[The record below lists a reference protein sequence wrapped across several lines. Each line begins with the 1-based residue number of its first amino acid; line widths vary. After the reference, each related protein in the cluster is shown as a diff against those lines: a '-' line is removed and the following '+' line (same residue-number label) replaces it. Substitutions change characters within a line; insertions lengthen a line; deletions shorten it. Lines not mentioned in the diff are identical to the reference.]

1 MNRKKI
7 VLKNGLAG
15 FLCQMLS
22 QLIQFVIRIFMLQY
36 IGVEI
41 MGISSTFTSIL
52 QTLSLTELGF
62 QTAVVYYLYQPLK
75 EHDEIKINRIM
86 LILKR
91 VYEIVGIIFI
101 TIALICIPF
110 LKYVLKNVDVT
121 STIIGYYIIMSLN
134 IAFSYFIAYK
144 RALLFAD
151 QKEYISK
158 FIDCIF
164 NIGISIFK
172 ILVIIFLKNYTL
184 FLVLQIG
191 QTLGA
196 NVVIQLFCKKEYKY
210 LKKSKFDFPMFQSIS
225 KDVKN
230 VFMGKLAG
238 YAYGATDNLVISSL
252 IGTIYVGYL
261 SNYMVFISTIKQII
275 GSLFYS
281 MTPIIGNMLIENN
294 NDEFKEINFRIYSYV
309 RYIIATAIIV
319 PWLILADDAVKILFG
334 EKYIL
339 SYTIVILLA
348 VDLYI
353 HIVYTPCCEY
363 ISGSGF
369 FSIDKRIA
377 IIGAVINVVT
387 SVCFVFKMGVEG
399 VLVGTVLSQIFFW
412 IGRSYT
418 VYFHVFKLGKNDYF
432 RYIFKNIKWIFIMLL
447 QIIILLYIRSKIIFN
462 NYLLSVM
469 FILILC
475 EVMNVF
481 LNLICFHFSEEQTK
495 LINLIKK

>member
-1 MNRKKI
+1 MNRKKLL
-7 VLKNGLAG
+7 LKNGLAG
-15 FLCQMLS
+15 FLCQLLS

-75 EHDEIKINRIM
+75 EHDEIKINQIM
-86 LILKR
+86 MILKR
-91 VYEIVGIIFI
+91 VYEIVGIVFI
-101 TIALICIPF
+101 TIAMVCIPF
-110 LKYVLKNVDVT
+110 LKYLLKNVDIT

-134 IAFSYFIAYK
+134 IAFSYFITYK

-158 FIDCIF
+158 FVDCIF
-164 NIGISIFK
+164 NIGISILK
-172 ILVIIFLKNYTL
+172 ILVIIFLKNYTF
-184 FLVLQIG
+184 FLILQIG

-210 LKKSKFDFPMFQSIS
+210 LKKSKFNFSMFKSIS
-225 KDVKN
+225 RDVKN

-294 NDEFKEINFRIYSYV
+294 DDEINEINFRIYSYV

-319 PWLILADDAVKILFG
+319 PWLILADDAIKILFG

-399 VLVGTVLSQIFFW
+399 VLVGTALSQMFFW

-418 VYFHVFKLGKNDYF
+418 VYFYVFKLGKIAYF
-432 RYIFKNIKWIFIMLL
+432 RYIVKNIKWIFMLLL
-447 QIIILLYIRSKIIFN
+447 QIIILLYIRSKFIFD
-462 NYLLSVM
+462 NYLLSTM

-475 EVMNVF
+475 EVMNILV
-481 LNLICFHFSEEQTK
+481 NLICFHFSEEQTK

>member
-1 MNRKKI
+1 MNRKKLVI
-7 VLKNGLAG
+7 KNGLAG
-15 FLCQMLS
+15 FICQMLS
-22 QLIQFVIRIFMLQY
+22 QLIQFVIRIYMLQY

-41 MGISSTFTSIL
+41 MGISSTFTSVL

-75 EHDEIKINRIM
+75 EHDEIKINQIM
-86 LILKR
+86 TILKR

-101 TIALICIPF
+101 TISMICISF
-110 LKYVLKNVDVT
+110 LKYILKNVDIT
-121 STIIGYYIIMSLN
+121 HTIIVYYIIMSLN

-164 NIGISIFK
+164 NIVISIFK
-172 ILVIIFLKNYTL
+172 ILVIIILKNYTL
-184 FLVLQIG
+184 FLILQVG
-191 QTLGA
+191 QTIGA
-196 NVVIQLFCKKEYKY
+196 NIVIQLFCKKEYKY
-210 LKKSKFDFPMFQSIS
+210 LKKGKFNFSMFQSIS

-294 NDEFKEINFRIYSYV
+294 QDDSKEINFRIYSYV
-309 RYIIATAIIV
+309 RYMIATVIIV
-319 PWLILADDAVKILFG
+319 PWLILADDAIKILFG

-369 FSIDKRIA
+369 FALDKRIA
-377 IIGAVINVVT
+377 ILGAIINIVA
-387 SVCFVFKMGVEG
+387 SVCFVFKMGIEG
-399 VLVGTVLSQIFFW
+399 VLIGTVLSQMFFW

-418 VYFHVFKLGKNDYF
+418 VYFHVFKLGKNEYF
-432 RYIFKNIKWIFIMLL
+432 KYILKNIKWIFMMLI
-447 QIIILLYIRSKIIFN
+447 QILILLYIRSKVLTE
-462 NYLLSVM
+462 NYLVSVIL
-469 FILILC
+469 ILILC
-475 EVMNVF
+475 EIMNI
-481 LNLICFHFSEEQTK
+481 LIHLTCFHFSEEQSK